1 MAHLVDASE
10 SCKGHN
16 GGFEHTALCLKNNFI
31 YFKTANDRQM
41 KTKQSRSCNF
51 GEYGCE
57 NEKRRT
63 FPQSDVVLKV

>member
-10 SCKGHN
+10 CRKGRK

-31 YFKTANDRQM
+31 YFKIANNRQM

-57 NEKRRT
+57 NEKRWT
-63 FPQSDVVLKV
+63 IIQSDVVLKV